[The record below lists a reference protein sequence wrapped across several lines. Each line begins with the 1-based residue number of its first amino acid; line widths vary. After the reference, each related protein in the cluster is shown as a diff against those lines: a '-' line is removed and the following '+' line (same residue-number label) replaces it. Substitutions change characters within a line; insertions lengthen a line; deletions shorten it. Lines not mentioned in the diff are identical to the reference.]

1 MVLTVFGGLVLEMLP
16 VQPDAAALRLTAPG
30 SCTSSKRTE
39 RRWLTSQL
47 LFPARRQMARKA
59 HGPQGT
65 PQGTLST
72 DTGLMRAH
80 VGPDW

>member
-47 LFPARRQMARKA
+47 LFPARRHMARRHMARRHMARRHMARKA
-59 HGPQGT
+59 P
-65 PQGTLST
+65 
-72 DTGLMRAH
+72 RKAR
-80 VGPDW
+80 